1 MTKLYKV
8 FIINGFMFSLFAFG
22 FVQCSEEYT
31 PAKVEAFPIEA
42 VVDPSNTYDALLRNI
57 VEEIKN
63 NKEYNVN
70 DIEDMFR
77 EMKNAIYKAN
87 LLQNDTFC
95 LSWPSL
101 SNRKI
106 CGAIFDALRILN
118 VEHHSRFVN
127 ELYDQYKQMP
137 SHPIRYAAFASMG
150 SMSTIDDADDDQS
163 VEND

>member
-1 MTKLYKV
+1 MIKLDKV
-8 FIINGFMFSLFAFG
+8 PIINGFMLSLFAFG
-22 FVQCSEEYT
+22 FLQCSEEYT

-42 VVDPSNTYDALLRNI
+42 VVDPSNTYDELLRNI
-57 VEEIKN
+57 VTEIKN
-63 NKEYNVN
+63 NKEYNVD
-70 DIEDMFR
+70 DIEEMFR
-77 EMKNAIYKAN
+77 EMKNAIYKQN

-118 VEHHSRFVN
+118 VETHSRFVN

-137 SHPIRYAAFASMG
+137 SHPIRYAAFASMS
-150 SMSTIDDADDDQS
+150 SMSSLDLEDDQNI
-163 VEND
+163 END